1 MGSDAARLL
10 EAADFAAWKHR
21 EQRRKDPEGTPYI
34 NHPIGARPLPSRCPS
49 RDPCSEPP
57 VPLPSGQPPYG
68 GARGAGPRPPPS
80 PPLPVSPVPGVA
92 RILSH
97 EAGVTD
103 VVVLQVPL
111 RPGPRWGR
119 RRLAGPDRPPAPPN
133 SPRPPQ
139 AALLHDTVEDTDTTL
154 PEIEERFGPEV
165 RRVVEEL
172 TDDKTLPKAERKRLQ
187 VERAAGSSARAKLVK
202 LADKLHNLRDLQR
215 CAPKGAPGARPGPAP
230 REPGAGSD
238 APRVSPQDGRR
249 SACRSTSG
257 GRRKWWPA
265 CAGRARRWRRRCS
278 GCWRSAAWRWGRER
292 GNKCGECHLASPS

>member
-34 NHPIGARPLPSRCPS
+34 NHPIGARPLSSRCPS
-49 RDPCSEPP
+49 RGPCSEAP

-103 VVVLQVPL
+103 VVVL
-111 RPGPRWGR
+111 
-119 RRLAGPDRPPAPPN
+119 
-133 SPRPPQ
+133 Q

-215 CAPKGAPGARPGPAP
+215 CAPKGWSEERVQEYFRWAAEVVAGLRGTSPPLEAALQRLLEERGVAPGPGT
-230 REPGAGSD
+230 G
-238 APRVSPQDGRR
+238 Q
-249 SACRSTSG
+249 
-257 GRRKWWPA
+257 
-265 CAGRARRWRRRCS
+265 
-278 GCWRSAAWRWGRER
+278 
-292 GNKCGECHLASPS
+292 